1 MAKGWGLAAGN
12 CKAAVSRPNKVRT
25 PRHDWHTVAGL
36 GSVDGP
42 LDGIGVGAE
51 VGHDEGGSDGEAV
64 PVSGLE
70 TSQACRLAFGSENSP
85 ACRLTVFA
93 ASFSAFRCDTD
104 AAIASIFCC
113 ISAASLSA

>member
-1 MAKGWGLAAGN
+1 
-12 CKAAVSRPNKVRT
+12 
-25 PRHDWHTVAGL
+25 
-36 GSVDGP
+36 VDGP